1 MIILPIR
8 GPSSVAST
16 ELIPGLWVVPLN
28 YYISAKSSTK
38 DVRFLEQL
46 AKGQISGFKKVQKI
60 RSDQL
65 LLPLSDEFSGFVGD
79 PSTGEIYSSVK
90 KAIDRKPL
98 KPNKQSMLT
107 LSGHQCSI
115 QRIWLSSVDID
126 TNGTNR
132 MQVRR
137 NECLAASNLQY
148 RSDNI
153 DHIGQEGTP
162 KGNLDHTPTGLLHS
176 SSLQCN
182 KQASKDEDDEN
193 NEDCGPGVFA
203 LLKKGLWVDAR
214 WNGMVDPNYKHLLKY
229 KNDGVRMITTL
240 GSVHTAMNES
250 LKETNHFQQALGNI
264 FQL

>member
-1 MIILPIR
+1 VIILPIR
-8 GPSSVAST
+8 GLSSVTST
-16 ELIPGLWVVPLN
+16 ELIPGLRVVPLN
-28 YYISAKSSTK
+28 YFFSGKSSAK
-38 DVRFLEQL
+38 DVRLLEQL
-46 AKGQISGFKKVQKI
+46 TKQQINGFKKVQQT
-60 RSDQL
+60 RSEQHL
-65 LLPLSDEFSGFVGD
+65 LLLNDEFSGYVGD
-79 PSTGEIYSSVK
+79 PSTGEIYTSVK

-98 KPNKQSMLT
+98 KPNKRDQINV
-107 LSGHQCSI
+107 SGHRFKV
-115 QRIWLSSVDID
+115 QRIWLSSVDVD
-126 TNGTNR
+126 ADGTNR

-137 NECLAASNLQY
+137 NKCLAASNQQY

-153 DHIGQEGTP
+153 DHIGQEG
-162 KGNLDHTPTGLLHS
+162 KSRENLDHTPTGLLHS

-182 KQASKDEDDEN
+182 KLASKDEDDEN

-250 LKETNHFQQALGNI
+250 LKETNHFQHALGNI